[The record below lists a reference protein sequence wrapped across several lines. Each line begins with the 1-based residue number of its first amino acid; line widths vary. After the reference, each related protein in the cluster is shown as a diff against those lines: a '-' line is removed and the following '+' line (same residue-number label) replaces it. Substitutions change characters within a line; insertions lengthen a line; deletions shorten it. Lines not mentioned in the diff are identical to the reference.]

1 MPRIRAL
8 CVTRLVCVLTIL
20 ALVAPGCRSMHRV
33 PLTTPPES
41 SSWRI
46 SAGDQVRVTLQD
58 GRRVRFKVQTADGHT
73 LVAQDGTRYERA
85 DIVTV
90 ERRSFSVTKTALL
103 AAGIWFGLFV
113 IAAIAVA
120 SDDRFLL

>member
-1 MPRIRAL
+1 
-8 CVTRLVCVLTIL
+8 
-20 ALVAPGCRSMHRV
+20 
-33 PLTTPPES
+33 
-41 SSWRI
+41 
-46 SAGDQVRVTLQD
+46 
-58 GRRVRFKVQTADGHT
+58 
-73 LVAQDGTRYERA
+73 VAQDGTRYERA

-90 ERRSFSVTKTALL
+90 ERRSFSVTKTGLL

>member
-1 MPRIRAL
+1 M
-8 CVTRLVCVLTIL
+8 
-20 ALVAPGCRSMHRV
+20 
-33 PLTTPPES
+33 
-41 SSWRI
+41 
-46 SAGDQVRVTLQD
+46 TLQD

-90 ERRSFSVTKTALL
+90 ERRSFSVTKTGLL